1 MGRIALRYEIRWHGR
16 GGQGAVTASMV
27 LAMAAIYEGKYAQA
41 FPEFGAERRGAPVKA
56 YTRIGDEPILTRAP
70 ILNPDI
76 VVVLDPSLPKELYLA
91 GVKDSTIFLI
101 NTKKNPREIA
111 EDLGVPVERVYTVN
125 ATKIALEVLK
135 VPIVNTAMVGA
146 LVHVVP
152 LVKLESVK
160 KAVLETFP
168 GRLGEVNVLAVERAY
183 EEVAGKIVEVNP

>member
-1 MGRIALRYEIRWHGR
+1 MRYEIRWHGR

-101 NTKKNPREIA
+101 NTKKSPREIA
-111 EDLGVPVERVYTVN
+111 EDLGVPVERVYTVD

-183 EEVAGKIVEVNP
+183 EEVAGKLVEVNPDG